1 VRICFDIDGVIATL
15 KLPNQ
20 DYSQVFPVEGAPEAI
35 RGLRLEGHEV
45 ILYTAR
51 HMKTTNGNVAKV
63 LAREGKILLDWL
75 EEHGIE
81 YDEILFGKPYADL
94 YVDDNALRFISWK
107 DFLEDSTFRN
117 LIVKNKA

>member
-1 VRICFDIDGVIATL
+1 MRICFDIDGVIATL